1 MGKKQDICF
10 IGTAGSKIAD
20 AFNVGISKEDVA
32 NINHI
37 SNNTV
42 LVFDDLERICSDKIR
57 VKEVLGLI
65 NEYSEHNHHKVIV
78 VCNEDVYAGHIEG
91 VNKDEEYWQYK
102 EKTIRHTYRFEA
114 DVPNVY
120 DVIANSFEKADFKQ
134 FLQQQKTFILHL
146 FSLGGKKN
154 LRTLK
159 FYIDSMFKLFCNT
172 PEVKYKESILRTLSV
187 STMIYVSEYKN
198 GRRKEMLNEL
208 KAKYELD
215 LGKTIWGHQNS
226 REEKT
231 EPSYSDEVA
240 EIYGSIFYN
249 EMVCLPFIID
259 YIVTGYLDL
268 NLFNDWVNER
278 NKELIDAEEKPEN
291 KLYRK
296 LSSFASIDDNTLVGD
311 LNQIIQYAKDGK
323 FGVVDL
329 MHVYALLVKYHSF
342 DIEGFSITPQ
352 IEKVFIEAINRYEND
367 WEYNSNLEYK
377 IPIWDSGEKGQECYE
392 KYDVIKQ
399 YLLHMNKQS
408 GLADN
413 QAVRDEFLQK
423 AENGDVEG
431 IRHYRENFDN
441 RISLEGIDWMK
452 ICNVLE
458 TGTNA
463 IACEVASCI
472 QFLIPDSSFIHTEE
486 LAPLKKWLDDYTQK
500 VDKRI
505 RKLYI
510 LELKS
515 HIDAIFNL

>member
-1 MGKKQDICF
+1 
-10 IGTAGSKIAD
+10 
-20 AFNVGISKEDVA
+20 
-32 NINHI
+32 
-37 SNNTV
+37 
-42 LVFDDLERICSDKIR
+42 
-57 VKEVLGLI
+57 
-65 NEYSEHNHHKVIV
+65 
-78 VCNEDVYAGHIEG
+78 
-91 VNKDEEYWQYK
+91 
-102 EKTIRHTYRFEA
+102 
-114 DVPNVY
+114 
-120 DVIANSFEKADFKQ
+120 
-134 FLQQQKTFILHL
+134 
-146 FSLGGKKN
+146 
-154 LRTLK
+154 
-159 FYIDSMFKLFCNT
+159 MFKLFCNT

-352 IEKVFIEAINRYEND
+352 IETVFIEAIDRYETD
-367 WEYNSNLEYK
+367 WEHNSNLEYK
-377 IPIWDSGEKGQECYE
+377 IPIWDSREKGQECYE

-399 YLLHMNKQS
+399 HLLHMNKQS

-431 IRHYRENFDN
+431 IRHYRENYDN

-472 QFLIPDSSFIHTEE
+472 QFLIPDSSFIRTEE